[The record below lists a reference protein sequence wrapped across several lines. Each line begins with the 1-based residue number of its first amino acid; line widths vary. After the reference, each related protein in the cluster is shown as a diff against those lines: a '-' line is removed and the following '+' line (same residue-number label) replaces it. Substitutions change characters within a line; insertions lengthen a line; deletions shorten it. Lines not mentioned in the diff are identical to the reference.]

1 MQMNHCAI
9 INMKWTAL
17 KCCVCVCVCLCYPA
31 LKLQKQR
38 KWRIPIAWT
47 GSSIWNREI
56 IKQNIYLSFGLLTTC
71 NLVSSP
77 NVERKTRS
85 LTVDEVRSS
94 RERTPEYCTN
104 SNRWA
109 VLWRD
114 LCQKTEVRRWTLS
127 AILVRQFLL
136 PQNEGG
142 SQNNV
147 QPLVSPWSWDYTLLL
162 PEDTGAVWRSF
173 SHTCWV
179 RPTAFTYKPRGSAR
193 INIPWLR
200 QC

>member
-1 MQMNHCAI
+1 
-9 INMKWTAL
+9 MKESQLHGQAPHSQRPGAQ
-17 KCCVCVCVCLCYPA
+17 PA
-31 LKLQKQR
+31 HLELSENK
-38 KWRIPIAWT
+38 T
-47 GSSIWNREI
+47 
-56 IKQNIYLSFGLLTTC
+56 NIYLSFGVLPTY

-85 LTVDEVRSS
+85 LTVDEVKSS

-104 SNRWA
+104 FISGRCCGGICAKKQRSEGGHYRPFW
-109 VLWRD
+109 WGSF
-114 LCQKTEVRRWTLS
+114 CCPKMK
-127 AILVRQFLL
+127 
-136 PQNEGG
+136 GG

-173 SHTCWV
+173 IHTCWV
-179 RPTAFTYKPRGSAR
+179 RPMAFTYKLQGSAC
-193 INIPWLR
+193 INIPWLC